1 MVNIVIYFLNF
12 RLDVSWGIVIFPCMS
27 KISIPRLLKK
37 KDVAAALSCS
47 VRHVTHLIQTGKLTS
62 ISLGAK
68 TVRVT
73 FESVENF
80 ISGK

>member
-1 MVNIVIYFLNF
+1 
-12 RLDVSWGIVIFPCMS
+12 
-27 KISIPRLLKK
+27 
-37 KDVAAALSCS
+37 VAAALSCS